1 MAQGTSAR
9 KGDRNGP
16 YLGGRFLFVPSVE
29 RGNGTGHLRRCVDL
43 CGKIEN
49 SYILLPKRGTDTLRG
64 PEELK
69 PLLQE
74 LREEAVVHRIPPPG
88 RFDAVVFD
96 ARKTNPELFAE
107 VLYTG
112 AAVGIDEGGKLRN
125 RFDYLID
132 TLPNLPSVPAPNI
145 CSPSFLDLP
154 AREIRPGGAGSGEN
168 RRGREGASVRSVL
181 VTFGGEDP
189 AGLTERTVHFLLK
202 HGFFRPEQITAVR
215 GTFMSGLS
223 LPESVAILDRPKDLA
238 SRLSGYDLVCT
249 AFGLTAYE
257 ASAAGAAV
265 ICVHPSRYHARLGK
279 IAGFTDGGTGKP
291 RAGRFR
297 RALAAPSAPAA
308 PAGFT
313 TPACRTGGRA
323 PDRDIRPRGNN
334 LAEFLASL
342 AVPEPPVCPVCRER
356 GSPAFMRF
364 PDRTIS
370 WCTGCGL
377 FYQTLFT
384 GAEKSYGE
392 DYFFSEYREQY
403 GKTYLE
409 DFAHI
414 KELAGPRL
422 RIIGRLRSAGHSV
435 RTSAGERLLDVGCA
449 YGPFLLASCEAG
461 YQVFGIDTSKAAVR
475 YVREQLRLPGLTARF
490 DVLQRSSLPEEF
502 GGRYDV
508 VTMWYVL
515 EHLRDSAE
523 VLQKVYNFLKPGGIF
538 AFSTPNAGGISAR
551 RNPNR
556 FFGKNPEDHF
566 TLWSPSIVRR
576 VLPRFGFTV
585 RKIRV
590 TGHHPERFPAFER
603 LRQKEGGG
611 RGEESRGW
619 GKDRRKGI
627 LGRFLGLVSVIFRLG
642 DTFEVYAVR
651 DAGEEGSE

>member
-1 MAQGTSAR
+1 M
-9 KGDRNGP
+9 
-16 YLGGRFLFVPSVE
+16 
-29 RGNGTGHLRRCVDL
+29 
-43 CGKIEN
+43 
-49 SYILLPKRGTDTLRG
+49 LPKKGTETVRG

-96 ARKTNPELFAE
+96 TRKTIPELFAE
-107 VLYTG
+107 ALYTG
-112 AAVGIDEGGKLRN
+112 TTVGIDEGGRMRN

-154 AREIRPGGAGSGEN
+154 ARENGQGVAGIGEN
-168 RRGREGASVRSVL
+168 RHGLESAFVRSVL

-189 AGLTERTVHFLLK
+189 AGLTERMVHFLLK

-223 LPESVAILDRPKDLA
+223 LPEGVAILDRPKDLA

-257 ASAAGAAV
+257 AAAAGAAV
-265 ICVHPSRYHARLGK
+265 ICIHPSRYHARLGK

-297 RALAAPSAPAA
+297 RALAAPSAPTA

-313 TPACRTGGRA
+313 TPACRSGGRDSA
-323 PDRDIRPRGNN
+323 GEISSRDKD
-334 LAEFLASL
+334 LAEFLASI
-342 AVPEPPVCPVCRER
+342 VFPEPPVCPVCRER

-370 WCTGCGL
+370 RCTGCGL
-377 FYQTLFT
+377 LYQTLFT

-435 RTSAGERLLDVGCA
+435 RTSAADRLLDVGCA

-461 YQVFGIDTSKAAVR
+461 YEAFGIDTSKAAVR
-475 YVREQLRLPGLTARF
+475 FVREQLRLPGLTARF
-490 DVLQRSSLPEEF
+490 EVMQRSSLPEEF
-502 GGRYDV
+502 DGRYDV

-515 EHLRDSAE
+515 EHFRNSAQ

-551 RNPNR
+551 RNPNH
-556 FFGKNPEDHF
+556 FFGRNPEDHF
-566 TLWSPSIVRR
+566 TLWSPSTVRR
-576 VLPRFGFTV
+576 ILPRFGFTV

-590 TGHHPERFPAFER
+590 TGHHPERFPALKR

-611 RGEESRGW
+611 RGEKSRGW
-619 GKDRRKGI
+619 GEDRREGI
-627 LGRFLGLVSVIFRLG
+627 LGRFFGLLSVIFRLG